1 MHDSDDEVKTDSD
14 DEVKTNSDDEV
25 KTDSDDEVKSD
36 SDDDYSDNDHSDND
50 YSDNDLQVARR
61 YSPSPPKLQRRVVSY
76 ERTTTEKWNYTEEYS
91 D

>member
-1 MHDSDDEVKTDSD
+1 MNDSDDGVKTDSDDEPKTDSDGEANTDSDDEVKTDSND
-14 DEVKTNSDDEV
+14 DEIDD
-25 KTDSDDEVKSD
+25 
-36 SDDDYSDNDHSDND
+36 
-50 YSDNDLQVARR
+50 SDNDLQVARR

>member
-1 MHDSDDEVKTDSD
+1 MHDSDDEAKTDSDDEVKSNSDDEVKTDSD
-14 DEVKTNSDDEV
+14 DEVKTDL
-25 KTDSDDEVKSD
+25 
-36 SDDDYSDNDHSDND
+36 DDDD
-50 YSDNDLQVARR
+50 SDNDLQVARR